1 MNSREILEKVVS
13 RHVLQNGYAINVK
26 ELPYDV
32 LLNLYKSIVH

>member
-1 MNSREILEKVVS
+1 MNSREILENIVGK
-13 RHVLQNGYAINVK
+13 HITQNGYAINVK